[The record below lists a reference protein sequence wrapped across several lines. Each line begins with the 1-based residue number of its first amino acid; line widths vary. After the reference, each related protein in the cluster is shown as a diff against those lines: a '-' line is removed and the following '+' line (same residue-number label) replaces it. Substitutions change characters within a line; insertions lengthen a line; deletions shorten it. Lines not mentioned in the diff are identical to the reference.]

1 MKALRRGESV
11 YRRQGN
17 IVITVWENK
26 KLVSFIT
33 TQCDVT
39 GDETVR
45 RKEEDETYIEVP
57 TIPAVTLYNKYMGG
71 PDRSDQMRQYY
82 ETSRRANK
90 WWRYLFWFCLDVSI
104 VNAHILMQIADN
116 HPHL

>member
-1 MKALRRGESV
+1 MSLLFGKTKNL
-11 YRRQGN
+11 
-17 IVITVWENK
+17 
-26 KLVSFIT
+26 SFIS

-45 RKEEDETYIEVP
+45 RKEEDGTYIEVP

-71 PDRSDQMRQYY
+71 VDRSDQMRQYY
-82 ETSRRANK
+82 ETSRWAKK